1 MVSRPLLGEAKK
13 QKWLLA
19 AVIGLGLG
27 GGLLAVW
34 QAALLA
40 QVVHAVFLAEHG
52 LADVEGSLAVLLAI
66 IVARAVLLGLGE
78 TAAHRLAARIK
89 ADLRRR
95 LLGHILALGPV
106 RTARKSTGE
115 LLTLF
120 TTGIEDLE
128 PYFARY
134 LPQLATAVL
143 VPLAV
148 LLAVAAEDAAAGL
161 LLFVTAPLIPLF
173 MILIGRQAEGL
184 SRRQWARLAVLGAH
198 FFDVLQGLTTLKIF
212 GRSKEQCAVIARM
225 SDELRLATMAVL
237 RVALLSALVLELV
250 STLSTAVVAVTVG
263 LKLLYGQLSFVQAFF
278 VLLLAP
284 EFYLPLRLLGGHF
297 HASMA
302 GSAAAASLFQELA
315 APLPREQAGGE
326 PLSRQKEVAVTFD
339 NVYYSFDGGARPALC
354 GVSFTLEPGKKT
366 ALVGPSGA
374 GKTTVANLLMKLIEP
389 DRGEIRV
396 NGLSLSRIRRADWLN
411 HVAYVPQQPHIFS
424 GTVADNI
431 RLGCPDASGA
441 AVEEA
446 ARRAG
451 AHQFISKLPQGYAT
465 MVGEGGRPLSG
476 GEAQRLAIA
485 RALLKDAPV
494 VILDEPTANLDPYSE
509 AVIQAALEKLT
520 RDRTVLVIAHRLTT
534 VRNASRIIVLDQGTI
549 SETGTH
555 AELMARGGLYYRLVS
570 AWREEG

>member
-13 QKWLLA
+13 QKGLLA

-27 GGLLAVW
+27 GGLLAIW

-40 QVVHAVFLAEHG
+40 QVVHAVFLAGRG
-52 LADVEGSLAVLLAI
+52 LADIEGSLAVLLAI
-66 IVARAVLLGLGE
+66 MVARAVLLGLGE

-89 ADLRRR
+89 ADLRQR
-95 LLGHILALGPV
+95 LLHHLLALGPV
-106 RTARKSTGE
+106 RTAKKSTGE
-115 LLTLF
+115 LLTLL

-148 LLAVAAEDAAAGL
+148 LLTVAAEDVATGL

-212 GRSKEQCAVIARM
+212 GRSKDQIAVIARM
-225 SDELRLATMAVL
+225 SDELRIATMAVL

-250 STLSTAVVAVTVG
+250 TTLSTAVVAVTVG
-263 LKLLYGQLSFVQAFF
+263 LKLLYGQLSFAQAFF
-278 VLLLAP
+278 ILLLAP
-284 EFYLPLRLLGGHF
+284 EFYLPLRMLGGHF
-297 HASMA
+297 HAGMA
-302 GSAAAASLFQELA
+302 GSAAAASLFQELE
-315 APLPREQAGGE
+315 APLPREQVGGE

-354 GVSFTLEPGKKT
+354 GVSFPLEPGKKT

-389 DRGEIRV
+389 GRGEIRV
-396 NGLSLSRIRRADWLN
+396 NGLPLSRIRRADWLS

-446 ARRAG
+446 ARQAG
-451 AHQFISKLPQGYAT
+451 AHQFISKLPHGYAT
-465 MVGEGGRPLSG
+465 LVGEGGRPLSG

-494 VILDEPTANLDPYSE
+494 VILDEPTANLDPYNE
-509 AVIQAALEKLT
+509 AVIQAALEELT
-520 RDRTVLVIAHRLTT
+520 RGRTVLVIAHRLTT
-534 VRNASRIIVLDQGTI
+534 VRSADRIIVLDRGII